1 MSSGESM
8 TFSSKHVLSGRQ
20 GFGWWD
26 ANTRAGSVSNGLLLA
41 SRGCL
46 CVGMSADPQEQPE
59 KDIASAILPADLWSP
74 L

>member
-8 TFSSKHVLSGRQ
+8 TFSSKHAPSGRQ

-26 ANTRAGSVSNGLLLA
+26 ANARADSLLDGLLLV

-46 CVGMSADPQEQPE
+46 CVGMSAEP
-59 KDIASAILPADLWSP
+59 
-74 L
+74 

>member
-8 TFSSKHVLSGRQ
+8 TFSSKHAPSGRQ

-26 ANTRAGSVSNGLLLA
+26 ANTRAGSLLDGLPL

-46 CVGMSADPQEQPE
+46 SVGMSAEP
-59 KDIASAILPADLWSP
+59 
-74 L
+74 